1 MMPTPS
7 SSSIE
12 AYGYDELGLILYVK
26 YNSGETTYSFVNVG
40 KDVFEGLQKAESKG
54 KFITKVKK
62 DVFERLQKAES
73 NDIKEKKK

>member
-1 MMPTPS
+1 MPTPS

-12 AYGYDELGLILYVK
+12 AYGYNELVLILYVK
-26 YNSGETTYSFVNVG
+26 YKSSETTYSFVNVG

-54 KFITKVKK
+54 KFIIKVKK

-73 NDIKEKKK
+73 KEIKEKKK